1 MSCWIGQTW
10 FFGVKIKVRWWRF
23 LPLPKRHVYHNQRL
37 KYQTPQ
43 KTLPIRHT
51 VDVSAIPPFTTDLGL
66 YVFNKHTYGVLDRES
81 SVTYSPQTNTCLA
94 TNCRGGFCQKGS
106 RNRVIFFPRKSRR
119 TFCSNGWGPGQG
131 PFMVVVFLGLIFE
144 QCKGWQIF
152 LHNVLIYIWT
162 KTDFAKDVGLPSN
175 WGCWYPK
182 ITTSIV
188 FFFGGEGW
196 QGHVVFS
203 FLQASCWLPQKIDCQ
218 LLFPSVYF
226 LQNRHIEIT
235 WPTMLP
241 NWSWS
246 FSIVCDE
253 FDTSTTCQRSINWHL
268 VSFFHLQLSWYFSKN
283 PTVQPMK
290 CLEAS
295 TFL

>member
-1 MSCWIGQTW
+1 M
-10 FFGVKIKVRWWRF
+10 
-23 LPLPKRHVYHNQRL
+23 
-37 KYQTPQ
+37 
-43 KTLPIRHT
+43 
-51 VDVSAIPPFTTDLGL
+51 
-66 YVFNKHTYGVLDRES
+66 VFNKHTYGVLDQES

-94 TNCRGGFCQKGS
+94 TNCREGFWQKGS
-106 RNRVIFFPRKSRR
+106 PKLSNFFSPKEQANFLLQWLRAGSRSIWAENIG
-119 TFCSNGWGPGQG
+119 FSLQIYGCSI
-131 PFMVVVFLGLIFE
+131 LGIDFWAMLAGG
-144 QCKGWQIF
+144 KF
-152 LHNVLIYIWT
+152 LHDVLPYIWT
-162 KTDFAKDVGLPSN
+162 KTDFAKDVRLPSN
-175 WGCWYPK
+175 WGCWYPT

-246 FSIVCDE
+246 FSIVCDK

>member
-1 MSCWIGQTW
+1 MFQQSHHSPPSWDYMYSTSIHTA
-10 FFGVKIKVRWWRF
+10 FKIKNRAWHIH
-23 LPLPKRHVYHNQRL
+23 PKP
-37 KYQTPQ
+37 TP
-43 KTLPIRHT
+43 
-51 VDVSAIPPFTTDLGL
+51 VW
-66 YVFNKHTYGVLDRES
+66 
-81 SVTYSPQTNTCLA
+81 PQTAGRDFAQRSDL
-94 TNCRGGFCQKGS
+94 
-106 RNRVIFFPRKSRR
+106 FFPRKSRR

-162 KTDFAKDVGLPSN
+162 KTDSQRCSITKQLGLLVPQN
-175 WGCWYPK
+175 YHK
-182 ITTSIV
+182 YRV
-188 FFFGGEGW
+188 FLWGEGW

-226 LQNRHIEIT
+226 LQNWHIEIT

>member
-1 MSCWIGQTW
+1 M
-10 FFGVKIKVRWWRF
+10 
-23 LPLPKRHVYHNQRL
+23 
-37 KYQTPQ
+37 
-43 KTLPIRHT
+43 
-51 VDVSAIPPFTTDLGL
+51 A
-66 YVFNKHTYGVLDRES
+66 
-81 SVTYSPQTNTCLA
+81 
-94 TNCRGGFCQKGS
+94 GS
-106 RNRVIFFPRKSRR
+106 RSIWAENIGFSLQIYG
-119 TFCSNGWGPGQG
+119 CSI
-131 PFMVVVFLGLIFE
+131 LGIDFWAMLAGGRFSYI
-144 QCKGWQIF
+144 
-152 LHNVLIYIWT
+152 NVLIYIWT

-188 FFFGGEGW
+188 FFFGGG
-196 QGHVVFS
+196 GVTGPCSFFFS
-203 FLQASCWLPQKIDCQ
+203 SGIMLVAPKIDCQ